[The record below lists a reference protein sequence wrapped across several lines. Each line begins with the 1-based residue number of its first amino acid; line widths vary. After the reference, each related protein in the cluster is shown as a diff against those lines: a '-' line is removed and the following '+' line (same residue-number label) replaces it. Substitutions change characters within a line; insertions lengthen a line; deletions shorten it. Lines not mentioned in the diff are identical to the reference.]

1 MLHIS
6 VCDDSVEF
14 IRVFENQ
21 LKYLCKK
28 HFSNQFEYEI
38 CDVFNSAEGV
48 LKYLNKEKIDVLFLD
63 IDMPGMNGFE
73 LAKRLTVINPDI
85 MIVFVSAHDHYV
97 FEVFEFFP
105 FAYLRKNRIA
115 EELPTILDRIRKRV
129 YEKSIIISLDTTEGI
144 VTVNVYDV
152 SYIKA
157 QKNYYSVNTENG
169 RCYICRG
176 TLSHIEKIWCE
187 YEFYRIHSAYIVNME
202 HIQSISDNQ
211 IIIGLN
217 KEKLPIAQ
225 RRLAAFRKAYSEFT
239 LRKFNI

>member
-6 VCDDSVEF
+6 ICDDSIEF

-21 LKYLCKK
+21 LKSLCKK
-28 HFSNQFEYEI
+28 HFLNQFEYEI

-48 LKYLNKEKIDVLFLD
+48 LDYLNKGKIDVLFLD

-73 LAKRLTVINPDI
+73 LAKRLALINPDI
-85 MIVFVSAHDHYV
+85 MIIFVSAHDHYV

-105 FAYLRKNRIA
+105 FAYLRKNKIT
-115 EELPTILDRIRKRV
+115 EELPAILDRIGKRV
-129 YEKSIIISLDTTEGI
+129 YEKSVMISLDTTEGTATI
-144 VTVNVYDV
+144 NVYDV

-157 QKNYYSVNTENG
+157 QKNYYSVETERG
-169 RCYICRG
+169 KSYTCRG
-176 TLSHIEKIWCE
+176 TLSQAEKIWSE
-187 YEFYRIHSAYIVNME
+187 YDFYRIHSAYIVNME
-202 HIQSISDNQ
+202 HIQSICDNQ

-225 RRLAAFRKAYSEFT
+225 RRLASFRKAYSEFT